1 MKSKKINKRDL
12 IFYSIYFISALI
24 YFFLSFNKY
33 IDVPRKVDTLVVF
46 IFLTICFIYQQIT
59 KKRH

>member
-1 MKSKKINKRDL
+1 MKSKKFNKRDL
-12 IFYSIYFISALI
+12 IFYSIYFILALT

-33 IDVPRKVDTLVVF
+33 IDVPRKVDILVVF
-46 IFLTICFIYQQIT
+46 IFSIICSIYQQIT